1 MMARILVRPPPDPP
15 AWPGS
20 RLILATNP
28 TLGRGPVPWAM
39 ISSVAKISRD
49 PGQARGSGGGRTRIR
64 AIISH
69 YTLEKKKLGE
79 TMPKYREGQADYVRP
94 TPFWWSDY
102 R

>member
-1 MMARILVRPPPDPP
+1 MGTQYWDGAPSH
-15 AWPGS
+15 G
-20 RLILATNP
+20 LASDAIKNQPETS
-28 TLGRGPVPWAM
+28 LDQGVGR
-39 ISSVAKISRD
+39 
-49 PGQARGSGGGRTRIR
+49 GQARGQ

>member
-1 MMARILVRPPPDPP
+1 MMARILVRPPPDPL

-49 PGQARGSGGGRTRIR
+49 PGQNSGYHF
-64 AIISH
+64 SL
-69 YTLEKKKLGE
+69 YT
-79 TMPKYREGQADYVRP
+79 
-94 TPFWWSDY
+94 
-102 R
+102 